1 MLREQ
6 KRFNVLAAGR
16 RWGKTFLVLFLI
28 VAYYS
33 EQMAAVLRGQS
44 SPFKVCYISLSYK
57 NLKPVFDILLH
68 RFQPIEPVPNREF
81 YTITLPGN
89 FIIEFW
95 TLDKADLI
103 RGREF
108 GLLIVD
114 EAAFIPDLESLFFYI
129 LMPTL
134 AIPRGNAWFMSSPN
148 GFNDFHK
155 FFELG
160 QNPMLQDLWQSWQL
174 PCYLNPLFT
183 KEEQEVIRRNVTDE
197 VWEQEY
203 LAEFRSSE
211 GAMVSV
217 SDFEIVSPE
226 EVAQIKENSMGAVGY
241 WDIADSEDGDYTAF
255 SRLDIARD
263 GRFLLSD
270 FFRQKGKFTANLH
283 IHYAPQILRNAHI
296 PQFIETKGLGNFAYE
311 VIMHS
316 PMLIGARLFPTGKEF
331 HLESKETRARGLW
344 VLEAKYKRILVSDEK
359 NTKLFM
365 QELTTF
371 PKSKHD
377 DWVDTVSGNFLAVV
391 VALGGAKHMLKH
403 GGQVKTRQDLEKE
416 KALAIAKVKHSAI
429 LEDITDLIESR
440 IDSW

>member
-1 MLREQ
+1 MREQ

-33 EQMAAVLRGQS
+33 EQMAAVLNGQTA
-44 SPFKVCYISLSYK
+44 PFKVCYISLSYK
-57 NLKPVFDILLH
+57 NLKPVFDVLLH

-134 AIPRGNAWFMSSPN
+134 AIPRGKAWFMSSPN
-148 GFNDFHK
+148 GYNDFHK

-174 PCYLNPLFT
+174 PCYLNPMFT

-211 GAMVSV
+211 GAMVAI

-226 EVAQIKENSMGAVGY
+226 TVAKIKEESVGAVGY
-241 WDIADSEDGDYTAF
+241 WDIADSVDGDYTAF

-270 FFRQKGKFTANLH
+270 FFRKKGKFTSNLQLY
-283 IHYAPQILRNAHI
+283 YAPQLLKNGHI

-311 VIMHS
+311 VAMHL
-316 PMLIGARLFPTGKEF
+316 PILANVRLFPTTKEF
-331 HLESKETRARGLW
+331 HIESKETRARGLW
-344 VLEAKYKRILVSDEK
+344 VLEAKYKRILISDEPE
-359 NTKLFM
+359 TKAFL

-371 PKSKHD
+371 PKSKND

-391 VALGGAKHMLKH
+391 VALGGAKHLLQNR
-403 GGQVKTRQDLEKE
+403 GQVFTRQDKE
-416 KALAIAKVKHSAI
+416 KQAALSLAKAKHNAL
-429 LEDITDLIESR
+429 LEDISEILESR
-440 IDSW
+440 LDSW